1 MALSSTATQ
10 PCLSPPPYFSLSP
23 TPISLPATAPQTVK
37 QEKSIED
44 LLSQR
49 EPLTE
54 EDRCRLYDHWNLK
67 DLVGRSFEEY
77 GCEINQWKNNDN
89 EKQTQSE
96 ESDDDELQDY
106 EMA

>member
-1 MALSSTATQ
+1 MALSS
-10 PCLSPPPYFSLSP
+10 PYLSPLLNFSFP
-23 TPISLPATAPQTVK
+23 NTSLPATAPQTVK
-37 QEKSIED
+37 QEKTIED

-54 EDRCRLYDHWNLK
+54 EDRRRLYDHWNLK